1 MPSISAT
8 IVTFN
13 EAARIARTIR
23 SLEPADE
30 IVVVDSGSSD
40 QTCEIAAALGARVIA
55 HPWEGFAQ
63 QKNFA
68 ASQARHEWI
77 LSLDGDEELD
87 ATAQASI
94 RAWKSSP
101 SECAGY
107 EFARR
112 AHYCGRWIRHS
123 GWYPDYKLR
132 LYDKGRASW
141 RGDYVHESVAV
152 NGPTGTLRGEILH
165 YTCDSPED
173 HRRRV
178 EAYTDLAAR
187 EMLASGVRPGALRRG
202 TAPAWAF
209 FRSYV
214 LRLGF
219 LDGATGFFIAR
230 MAGYYVARKF
240 AKWGEMSAKSGLH
253 DENPPH

>member
-23 SLEPADE
+23 SLDPADE
-30 IVVVDSGSSD
+30 IVVVDSGSTD
-40 QTCEIAAALGARVIA
+40 QTCEIAASLGARVIA
-55 HPWEGFAQ
+55 HPWEGFAA

-68 ASQARHEWI
+68 AGETLHDWI

-87 ATAQASI
+87 AVAQASL
-94 RAWKSSP
+94 RSWKSSP
-101 SECAGY
+101 AECAGY

-132 LYDKGRASW
+132 LYDKRRGSW
-141 RGDYVHESVAV
+141 RGEYVHESVAV
-152 NGPTGTLRGEILH
+152 NGRIGKLRGEILH
-165 YTCDSPED
+165 FTCDSPED

-178 EAYTDLAAR
+178 EYYTDLAAR
-187 EMLASGVRPGALRRG
+187 EMLASGAQPGALRRG
-202 TAPAWAF
+202 AAPPWAF

-219 LDGATGFFIAR
+219 LDGAAGFFIAR
-230 MAGYYVARKF
+230 MAGHYVARKF
-240 AKWGEMSAKSGLH
+240 AKWSELSAKSQLH
-253 DENPPH
+253 DENPPR

>member
-23 SLEPADE
+23 SLGPADE
-30 IVVVDSGSSD
+30 VVVVDSGSSD
-40 QTCEIAAALGARVIA
+40 RTCEIAAALGARVIA
-55 HPWEGFAQ
+55 HRWEGYAR

-68 ASQARHEWI
+68 AGEARHAWI

-87 ATAQASI
+87 AVAQASL
-94 RAWKSSP
+94 RAWKLSSAD
-101 SECAGY
+101 CAGY

-132 LYDKGRASW
+132 LYDKTRGSW

-152 NGPTGTLRGEILH
+152 NGRIGKLRGEILH
-165 YTCDSPED
+165 FTCDSPED

-178 EAYTDLAAR
+178 EYYTGLAAR
-187 EMLASGVRPGALRRG
+187 EMLATGARPGALRRR
-202 TAPAWAF
+202 TAPTWAF
-209 FRSYV
+209 IRSYV

-219 LDGATGFFIAR
+219 LDGAAGFFIAR

-240 AKWGEMSAKSGLH
+240 AKWRELSVKNGPH